1 MDFSLHRLTNIMNS
15 IVHKLFVKKLPLT
28 RQLTKHVVTRWYRAP
43 ELILIQPYTTAVDV
57 WSLGCIFAELLS
69 MQEGSVPGYQDRT
82 PLFPGGACYPLSG
95 DADNSERLDQLNVI
109 FNVIGTPSEK
119 DIANIGTANEYIK
132 NMKPIKPKKL
142 KDIYPAADPNALD
155 LLEKMLKFNP
165 KERCT
170 AGEAL
175 DHKFFL
181 GIRRE
186 EMESS
191 VQSPMESPAFL
202 NAQEIDIE
210 TLKQKT
216 YNEVLWFRDNQSKP
230 NVAVAA
236 AAAAQ
241 TSTAAQG
248 TSTEPDTG

>member
-1 MDFSLHRLTNIMNS
+1 M
-15 IVHKLFVKKLPLT
+15 
-28 RQLTKHVVTRWYRAP
+28 
-43 ELILIQPYTTAVDV
+43 
-57 WSLGCIFAELLS
+57 
-69 MQEGSVPGYQDRT
+69 
-82 PLFPGGACYPLSG
+82 
-95 DADNSERLDQLNVI
+95 
-109 FNVIGTPSEK
+109 
-119 DIANIGTANEYIK
+119 
-132 NMKPIKPKKL
+132 
-142 KDIYPAADPNALD
+142 
-155 LLEKMLKFNP
+155 
-165 KERCT
+165 
-170 AGEAL
+170 
-175 DHKFFL
+175 
-181 GIRRE
+181 
-186 EMESS
+186 

>member
-1 MDFSLHRLTNIMNS
+1 MSHVVYVTF
-15 IVHKLFVKKLPLT
+15 FVQKLPLT

-95 DADNSERLDQLNVI
+95 DTDNAERFDQLNVI
-109 FNVIGTPSEK
+109 FNVIGTPSKE

-132 NMKPIKPKKL
+132 SMKPIRPKNM
-142 KDIYPAADPNALD
+142 KDIYPAADPNAID
-155 LLEKMLKFNP
+155 LLQNMLKFNP

-175 DHKFFL
+175 NHQFFA

-186 EMESS
+186 EMETS
-191 VQSPMESPAFL
+191 VEAPMESPIFL
-202 NAQEIDIE
+202 NEQEIDIK
-210 TLKQKT
+210 TLKQKA

-230 NVAVAA
+230 NLATSPT
-236 AAAAQ
+236 Q
-241 TSTAAQG
+241 TQTQTEEDFGQQG
-248 TSTEPDTG
+248 AR

>member
-1 MDFSLHRLTNIMNS
+1 MDS
-15 IVHKLFVKKLPLT
+15 IVHKRFVKKLPLT

-175 DHKFFL
+175 GHKFFL

-230 NVAVAA
+230 NVAAA
-236 AAAAQ
+236 AVAQ
-241 TSTAAQG
+241 TSTPAQE
-248 TSTEPDTG
+248 TSTEPNTG

>member
-1 MDFSLHRLTNIMNS
+1 MFAFY
-15 IVHKLFVKKLPLT
+15 VQKLPLT

-69 MQEGSVPGYQDRT
+69 MQEGSVPGYQDRS

-95 DADNSERLDQLNVI
+95 DTDNAERLDQLNVI
-109 FNVIGTPSEK
+109 FNVIGTPSKE
-119 DIANIGTANEYIK
+119 DIAHIGSANEYIK
-132 NMKPIKPKKL
+132 NMKPIKPKNL

-155 LLEKMLKFNP
+155 LLNMMLKFNP

-175 DHKFFL
+175 NHSFFA

-186 EMESS
+186 EMETS
-191 VQSPMESPAFL
+191 VESPMESPAFL
-202 NAQEIDIE
+202 NEQEIDIE
-210 TLKQKT
+210 TLKRMT
-216 YNEVLWFRDNQSKP
+216 YNEVLWFRDNQTRP
-230 NVAVAA
+230 TPPPTLPTVT
-236 AAAAQ
+236 Q
-241 TSTAAQG
+241 TDEDFTSQVDLESSTTQ
-248 TSTEPDTG
+248 P

>member
-1 MDFSLHRLTNIMNS
+1 M
-15 IVHKLFVKKLPLT
+15 PLT

-95 DADNSERLDQLNVI
+95 DTDNAERLDQLNVI
-109 FNVIGTPSEK
+109 FGVIGTPSKE
-119 DIANIGTANEYIK
+119 DIATIGKANAYIK
-132 NMKPIKPKKL
+132 TLKPIKPKNL

-155 LLEKMLKFNP
+155 LLQNMLKFNP
-165 KERCT
+165 NQRCT

-175 DHKFFL
+175 DHKFFA

-186 EMESS
+186 EMETS
-191 VQSPMESPAFL
+191 VDKPMESPVFL
-202 NAQEIDIE
+202 NEQEIDIE
-210 TLKQKT
+210 TLKQKA
-216 YNEVLWFRDNQSKP
+216 YNEVLWFRDNQSKSNLATLAP
-230 NVAVAA
+230 
-236 AAAAQ
+236 
-241 TSTAAQG
+241 TPT
-248 TSTEPDTG
+248 PTG